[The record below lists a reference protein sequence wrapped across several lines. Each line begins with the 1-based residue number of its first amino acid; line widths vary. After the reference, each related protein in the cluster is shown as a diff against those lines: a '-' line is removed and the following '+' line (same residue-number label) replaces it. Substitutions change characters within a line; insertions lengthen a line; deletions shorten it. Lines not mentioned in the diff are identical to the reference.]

1 MQHNVLAYSLIVV
14 ILIVGFLIASILFI
28 FYFYWG
34 VPSPLSNSL
43 TIATTLFGGLATL
56 GASIIA
62 AYLFNDWR
70 HIKTADNKSE
80 LAREVLRSLI
90 TIQATLDQFYRQ
102 AMMHAHYPDKNSR
115 SICEDL
121 RSELKTEI
129 PQLLKDFRI
138 NLGIYELVCSEEIL
152 KDDEHLFGFNQ
163 YLYAINAVFREIIES
178 KKTHSPEFLLY
189 IRNLENQNIK
199 FKESYINPIV
209 TKLRKHIILLEENK
223 SNKMP
228 IE

>member
-1 MQHNVLAYSLIVV
+1 MQQNVLAYSLIVV
-14 ILIVGFLIASILFI
+14 LLIVGFLIASVLFI

-34 VPSPLSNSL
+34 VPSPLNNSL
-43 TIATTLFGGLATL
+43 TIAATLFGGLATL
-56 GASIIA
+56 GAAIIA

-102 AMMHAHYPDKNSR
+102 AMMYAHYADKNGR
-115 SICEDL
+115 SICEEL
-121 RSELKTEI
+121 RSELKREI
-129 PQLLKDFRI
+129 PKLLKDFRI

-152 KDDEHLFGFNQ
+152 KDDDHLFGFNQ
-163 YLYAINAVFREIIES
+163 YLYAINAVFREIIERE
-178 KKTHSPEFLLY
+178 KTHSPEFIQY
-189 IRNLENQNIK
+189 ARNLEKQNIN

-209 TKLRKHIILLEENK
+209 TKLRKHIILSEENE

-228 IE
+228 IK